1 MKRALL
7 VLSLAAGLLAV
18 GCGDST
24 SSGATGAPAGSG
36 TAVALADS
44 DLPVEADFA
53 EEAEKSIT
61 PASYKAD
68 LDALEKEIDSDK

>member
-7 VLSLAAGLLAV
+7 LFSLAAGLLVV

-44 DLPVEADFA
+44 DLGAMFGIEG
-53 EEAEKSIT
+53 
-61 PASYKAD
+61 D
-68 LDALEKEIDSDK
+68 LARNT